1 MASTCSALLRTLS
14 TAGIAWC
21 CVVVRAQS
29 PLPIEP
35 GRLVGNQPVGLFYQI
50 DVETSRRVYTRTWLF
65 LPGNRISRAYLYG
78 GGTFDTSRCSPDT
91 CGTYAISSGQ
101 ITVRWDGGSVDQW
114 PFGLSADGIRL
125 NNSTFRPARP
135 MTATS
140 LVGKWSGANLNVYTF
155 DANGRF
161 SFSGLG
167 GTYRVQGLTL
177 TLTFDDGDMRH
188 RTLYGASAGEPV
200 GMISVDREAYARN

>member
-1 MASTCSALLRTLS
+1 MLRALTGLLT
-14 TAGIAWC
+14 GIAWC

-29 PLPIEP
+29 PVPIEP
-35 GRLVGNQPVGLFYQI
+35 GRLGGNQPAGLFYQI

-65 LPGNRISRAYLYG
+65 LPGNRISRAYLLG

-91 CGTYAISSGQ
+91 CGTFDISSGQ

-135 MTATS
+135 MTAAS
-140 LVGKWSGANLNVYTF
+140 LIGKWSGANVYTF

-161 SFSGLG
+161 SFGGLG
-167 GTYRVQGLTL
+167 GAYRVQGLTL

-188 RTLYGASAGEPV
+188 RTLYGASTGEPV